1 MQILYWAVLLLGA
14 SLIAACWLLYWSF
27 LHNGRTL
34 LHVEALERQL
44 AARNSA
50 EELLPRGRQ
59 LFPSLAVNDSYDA
72 DNIVPNVIYGDEY
85 RMRSEHFEPGDVII
99 DVGANIG
106 AFSLLCH
113 FLGSRAI
120 FCYEPGER
128 NFQLLKRNVGSLP
141 GVHIFQAAVWRSDGD
156 GQQELILS
164 EGSNSGA
171 HSVMAAGHVLDF
183 VSQQLLDSS
192 APGYRT
198 AGVSLDAILERFSR
212 VKLLKIDCE
221 GSEFPILLTSRRLDH
236 VERVVGE
243 IHEQEEGIMK
253 VLDPHTRVPGYAAYR
268 VENLVARLES
278 FGFAVTT
285 RLNARQHIYLFD
297 ARRETPG

>member
-1 MQILYWAVLLLGA
+1 
-14 SLIAACWLLYWSF
+14 
-27 LHNGRTL
+27 
-34 LHVEALERQL
+34 
-44 AARNSA
+44 
-50 EELLPRGRQ
+50 
-59 LFPSLAVNDSYDA
+59 
-72 DNIVPNVIYGDEY
+72 
-85 RMRSEHFEPGDVII
+85 
-99 DVGANIG
+99 
-106 AFSLLCH
+106 
-113 FLGSRAI
+113 
-120 FCYEPGER
+120 
-128 NFQLLKRNVGSLP
+128 
-141 GVHIFQAAVWRSDGD
+141 
-156 GQQELILS
+156 
-164 EGSNSGA
+164 
-171 HSVMAAGHVLDF
+171 
-183 VSQQLLDSS
+183 
-192 APGYRT
+192 
-198 AGVSLDAILERFSR
+198 LDAILERFSR